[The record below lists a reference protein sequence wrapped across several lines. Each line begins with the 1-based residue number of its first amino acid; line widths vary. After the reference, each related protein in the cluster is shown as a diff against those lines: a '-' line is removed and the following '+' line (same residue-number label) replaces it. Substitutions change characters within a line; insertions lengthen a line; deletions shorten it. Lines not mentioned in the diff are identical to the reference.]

1 MIDHAGAGDE
11 TDFDLTAYEVD
22 NHRRIAA
29 IWDVDR
35 LETGMHT
42 KILHHQMAGSS
53 VAAAGIGDGFLPGG
67 GGLREGNELRHRTD
81 RNRRMH
87 DQHVAERG
95 KDRNWPDVLVRVEG
109 QLAVKARI
117 HGQYRVEH
125 HPQCVAVRSGSG
137 DDFGSDVAARA
148 RPIFDHKWL
157 LEARGHLVSD
167 RPRCDVGRPTG
178 NKWND
183 ELDDAIGVA
192 LRRGGSGRPWIA
204 ANRRG
209 GQEDPR
215 ETRASYRAHT
225 CLPHCLLR
233 LQPCLLST

>member
-22 NHRRIAA
+22 NHRWIAA

-117 HGQYRVEH
+117 HGHYRGEH
-125 HPQCVAVRSGSG
+125 HPLYVSVRSDASHDCCS
-137 DDFGSDVAARA
+137 DDAERSQS
-148 RPIFDHKWL
+148 IFHHKWL
-157 LEARGHLVSD
+157 
-167 RPRCDVGRPTG
+167 
-178 NKWND
+178 
-183 ELDDAIGVA
+183 
-192 LRRGGSGRPWIA
+192 
-204 ANRRG
+204 
-209 GQEDPR
+209 
-215 ETRASYRAHT
+215 
-225 CLPHCLLR
+225 
-233 LQPCLLST
+233 